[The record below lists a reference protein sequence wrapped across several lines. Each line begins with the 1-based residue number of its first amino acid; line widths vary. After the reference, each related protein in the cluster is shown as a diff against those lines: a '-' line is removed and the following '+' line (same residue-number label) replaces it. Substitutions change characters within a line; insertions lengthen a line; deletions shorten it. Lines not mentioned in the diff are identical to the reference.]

1 MNKMPCELA
10 VWESLPAI
18 RAAIA
23 SEMVDSG
30 LSQRV
35 VADILGMAPSAVSQ
49 YLSGKRGYRIEF
61 NREVRESIIS
71 LSVDLREGKVG
82 DPGPRIC
89 SICTLIQGI
98 TDCGACEES
107 EVQDPGKGTDN
118 VRTDQGS
125 RQTRTT
131 RETSPV

>member
-1 MNKMPCELA
+1 MNKMPCELV

-61 NREVRESIIS
+61 NQAVRESIIS
-71 LSVDLREGKVG
+71 LSNDLREGKIV

-89 SICTLIQGI
+89 SICTQIRGVPSC
-98 TDCGACEES
+98 DACEES
-107 EVQDPGKGTDN
+107 
-118 VRTDQGS
+118 
-125 RQTRTT
+125 
-131 RETSPV
+131 